1 MQFVVIVAEKQPG
14 PVVGS
19 ILRKRWLHFRMIKS
33 ASAATNMKKF
43 AALLAIP
50 LMVVLSACSGSDAK
64 INQLNADGFAS
75 NIQNPATVILDVRTA
90 GEFAAGHI
98 AGAVNID
105 VESANFDSKIA
116 NLDKNVEYS
125 IYCHSGRRSMIAANK
140 MAETGFTKLT
150 NLQDGII
157 SWQAA
162 GFPLVTN

>member
-1 MQFVVIVAEKQPG
+1 MQFVVIIAEKQLG
-14 PVVGS
+14 QVVGS
-19 ILRKRWLHFRMIKS
+19 ILRKRLLHFRKIKS
-33 ASAATNMKKF
+33 ASAATNMKKLVAF
-43 AALLAIP
+43 LAVP
-50 LMVVLSACSGSDAK
+50 LVVVLSACSGSNVK

-90 GEFAAGHI
+90 GEYAAGHI
-98 AGAVNID
+98 AGAINID

-116 NLDKNVEYS
+116 NLDKDVEYS

>member
-1 MQFVVIVAEKQPG
+1 MQFVVIIAEKQLG
-14 PVVGS
+14 QVVGS
-19 ILRKRWLHFRMIKS
+19 ILRKRLLHFRKIKS
-33 ASAATNMKKF
+33 ASAATNMKKLVAF
-43 AALLAIP
+43 LAVP
-50 LMVVLSACSGSDAK
+50 LMVVLSACSGSNVK

-90 GEFAAGHI
+90 GEYAAGHI
-98 AGAVNID
+98 AGAINID

-116 NLDKNVEYS
+116 NLDKDVEYS

>member
-1 MQFVVIVAEKQPG
+1 MQFVVIVAEKQLG
-14 PVVGS
+14 QVVGS
-19 ILRKRWLHFRMIKS
+19 ILRKRLLHFRKIKS
-33 ASAATNMKKF
+33 ASAATNMKKLVVF
-43 AALLAIP
+43 LAVP
-50 LMVVLSACSGSDAK
+50 LMVVLSACSGSNVK

-90 GEFAAGHI
+90 GEYAAGHI
-98 AGAVNID
+98 AGAINID

-116 NLDKNVEYS
+116 NLNKDVEYS